1 MLHGKD
7 ISGLKGEATPN
18 MLEYQKPTLPIT
30 DRTNKVKAKTHEHK
44 AYTNLSMNRLSRNA
58 WNT

>member
-18 MLEYQKPTLPIT
+18 MLKYQKPTLLIT
-30 DRTNKVKAKTHEHK
+30 NRTKKVKAKTHEHK
-44 AYTNLSMNRLSRNA
+44 ASR
-58 WNT
+58 